1 MMFTMSW
8 WMIVMMLMVER
19 LMVEWM
25 EESFG
30 SDDDGDDDC
39 NTGFV
44 ESHKL
49 VEEVET
55 SLAQV
60 GKGMGCELL
69 LPTAR
74 S

>member
-8 WMIVMMLMVER
+8 WMIEIMVVVVMIKI
-19 LMVEWM
+19 
-25 EESFG
+25 S
-30 SDDDGDDDC
+30 SDDCDDVD
-39 NTGFV
+39 

-55 SLAQV
+55 SPAQV